1 MSRQKTNILI
11 TGFGPF
17 PGTSDNPSSY
27 LAKTIAKT
35 PLTKQLADVEIS
47 SEVLPTDWQKITPA
61 LNTAFDKYRPD
72 IALHLGYA
80 QTSPGFQLETTAYN
94 QTCNNEDVAG
104 VAGSCHPICTNSPA
118 QLATTLPLNKL
129 ANQLSAS
136 GLNATSSDDPGRYL
150 CNMAYYLSL
159 NRSPACA
166 SLFIHI
172 PAIKTGKGL
181 IPKNHEGSNQLT
193 LEEARHGI
201 EVIVE
206 ALIN

>member
-17 PGTSDNPSSY
+17 PGTSDNPSGY
-27 LAKTIAKT
+27 LAKAIAKA
-35 PLTKQLADVEIS
+35 PLAIHLADVEIS
-47 SEVLPTDWQKITPA
+47 SEVLPTDWQKITQS
-61 LNTAFDKYRPD
+61 LNTAFDRYRPN
-72 IALHLGYA
+72 ISLHLGYA
-80 QTSPGFQLETTAYN
+80 QTSPGFQFETTAYN
-94 QTCNNEDVAG
+94 QTCNNKDVTG
-104 VAGSCHPICTNSPA
+104 VAGSCQPICTNAPT

-129 ANQLSAS
+129 TDQLSAH

-172 PAIKTGKGL
+172 PAIKTDKGL
-181 IPKNHEGSNQLT
+181 IPGNHEGSNQLS
-193 LEEARHGI
+193 LEEARRGM

-206 ALIN
+206 ALVN